1 MKIRIERDSFA
12 DVVSWVLRSV
22 GSRATLPVLG
32 GILIDASGDQITLSG
47 TDLEISGVAT
57 VSAGVEQPGRV
68 LLPGRVLGDIAR
80 SLPEGTVSLTADGG
94 QGKISCGEAEFVLRT
109 LPVEDFP
116 QIATPSGDAGTVDA
130 KLFAT
135 AVNQATKA
143 SSHDE
148 ARPILTG
155 VLLEISS
162 AKVTLV
168 ATDSYRLA
176 VREIE
181 WAGPSGEA
189 RRVVPA
195 RALLEAVRAA
205 EGEGEVRVWI
215 GENQVGVASSGRS
228 LTTRLIEGE
237 FPNWRQLVPN
247 DLPNAL
253 VISREGFLEAV
264 KRVGILAQQ
273 GSPLR
278 LELAEG
284 GVKLASGTQDLGDAT
299 EHVAG
304 TYTGEPATVAFNPT
318 YLADGLQA
326 CTSAEVRLGVRDGLK
341 PALLSAASSDGFTYL
356 LMPVRIS

>member
-1 MKIRIERDSFA
+1 MKIRIERDAFA
-12 DVVSWVLRSV
+12 DVVGWVLRSV

-32 GILIDASGDQITLSG
+32 GILIDAEGDQMRLSG
-47 TDLEISGVAT
+47 TDLEISGAASVT
-57 VSAGVEQPGRV
+57 AGIEEGGRV

-80 SLPEGTVSLTADGG
+80 ALPEGTVNLVADGG
-94 QGKISCGEAEFVLRT
+94 QGKITCGSAEFVLRT

-116 QIATPSGDAGTVDA
+116 EIASPAGETGTVDA

-135 AVNQATKA
+135 AVNQVTKA

-155 VLLEISS
+155 VLLEVE
-162 AKVTLV
+162 AKKVTLV

-176 VREIE
+176 VREME
-181 WAGPSGEA
+181 WSGPKGGT

-205 EGEGEVRVWI
+205 EGEGEVQVAI
-215 GENQVGVASSGRS
+215 GESQVGVTSGGRT

-237 FPNWRQLVPN
+237 FPNWRQLIPAEQ
-247 DLPNAL
+247 PNAL
-253 VISREGFLEAV
+253 VISREAFLEAV

-273 GSPLR
+273 GSPVR

-284 GVKLASGTQDLGDAT
+284 GVKLASGTQDLGEAT

-304 TYTGEPATVAFNPT
+304 TYEGEPTTVAFNPA
-318 YLADGLQA
+318 YLADGLGVCVGA
-326 CTSAEVRLGVRDGLK
+326 DVRLALRDGLK
-341 PALLSAASSDGFTYL
+341 PALLGAAEADGFTYL

>member
-1 MKIRIERDSFA
+1 MKIRIERDTFA
-12 DVVSWVLRSV
+12 EVVGWVLRSV

-32 GILIDASGDQITLSG
+32 GILIDAEGDTLTLSG
-47 TDLEISGVAT
+47 TDLEISGVAAVT
-57 VSAGVEQPGRV
+57 AGIEEPGRV

-80 SLPEGTVSLTADGG
+80 SLPEGSVTLATDGG
-94 QGKISCGEAEFVLRT
+94 QGKLTCGSAEFVLRT

-116 QIATPSGDAGTVDA
+116 QIATPSGEAGTVDA

-143 SSHDE
+143 ASHDE

-155 VLLEISS
+155 VLLEASGS
-162 AKVTLV
+162 KVTLV

-181 WAGPSGEA
+181 WAGPKGDT

-205 EGEGEVRVWI
+205 EGEGEVRVSI
-215 GENQVGVASSGRS
+215 GENQVGVASGGRS

-237 FPNWRQLVPN
+237 FPNWRQL
-247 DLPNAL
+247 LPNELPNTL
-253 VISREGFLEAV
+253 VIARDVFLEAV

-273 GSPLR
+273 GTPLR

-304 TYTGEPATVAFNPT
+304 AFTGEPTTVAFNPA

-326 CTSAEVRLGVRDGLK
+326 CTGAEVRLGVRDGLK
-341 PALLSAASSDGFTYL
+341 PALLTAAEPDGFTYL